1 MRNPRAH
8 TRAACASIALVAT
21 FWAASF
27 GLSQAQSNT
36 LDVSGTVTA
45 NDGTPIAGA
54 TVALSSQRE
63 SPSARSDAH
72 GSFVIRNVRAG
83 TYALH
88 AGAPGYQAISQRTV
102 TIDSANPTL
111 AIVLSP
117 ATTSS
122 LTVIGQV
129 RASAGET
136 VSTSS
141 EPSVSL
147 SAQSAAAAG
156 VTSVAAMVWPQLSV
170 TPVIPLGGG
179 SNATV
184 SFAVR
189 GPDPT
194 ETLVDIDGHQQN
206 NGNTG
211 DFDLSL
217 LDPAALQEVQVLNG
231 ISPSSLIGPNM
242 IGGGINILTLQ
253 PTNTP
258 QGLIRIFGGTY
269 GAFGETIQATG
280 TDDRLGYAVSLH
292 GTTADG
298 SVNQTVLAPPS
309 GVAPPTNNETL
320 QSVGSGSY
328 GDSLLTK
335 LRYQLGGPNGYG
347 YIQVDFRNANISKD
361 DSALLTNYTPPGPVA
376 VGGCVAGAVP
386 TPCGGNEA
394 ISQEA
399 GGYQS
404 FAGTLLG
411 EHQSNYGFDAQI
423 PLGNQLIDAAPAT
436 LLQFSHLTSLWTQSV
451 SGPGAD
457 TLQYLYNQ
465 RDLLGDDWVEVDH
478 HFNTGTLSL
487 KYDLNNE
494 TLTTNYV
501 QGQVIAEAQPIGGPI
516 ALNGVPLA
524 ASQVSTD
531 AFNPDKVPPVQTLP
545 LSQTQRYAVLR
556 YNGDPTSHI
565 HYSIAGYDSWFSTFG
580 QSFDPR
586 AGFVWTPTGNTA
598 VRAAV
603 GTTFQTPQLGEF
615 VVPPPADRVP
625 VGGVIY
631 IGNPNLQPD
640 RATDYDLGM
649 EQIVGKS
656 PKPLHLSLDL
666 YQTNLR
672 SPSAETNPVPIP
684 HCQTPRNPVACP
696 LAIPVN
702 AGNGVYRGIDV
713 SADQQLAAYL
723 HVRVGWDVD
732 SSFLTVIPVSIQDG
746 TMPALE
752 QSLGQPLH
760 KAYVALEEAPPA
772 GLGYGAELHYEGW
785 YNELNRGPYAT
796 LNAHVV
802 FSRAG
807 YQYGVY
813 GTNLTN
819 VYASPFAIING
830 GMIYGGTVGAPVIP
844 TPANILQGAQVNF
857 VVTRSI

>member
-1 MRNPRAH
+1 MRK
-8 TRAACASIALVAT
+8 TRGCTRVACASIALVAT
-21 FWAASF
+21 FWAACF
-27 GLSQAQSNT
+27 GISQAQSNT
-36 LDVSGTVTA
+36 LDVTGTVTA
-45 NDGTPIAGA
+45 NDGTPVAGA
-54 TVALSSQRE
+54 TVVLSGQRE
-63 SPSARSDAH
+63 SLSARSDAH
-72 GSFVIRNVRAG
+72 GILVIRNVRAG

-102 TIDSANPTL
+102 TVDSANSTL

-156 VTSVAAMVWPQLSV
+156 ATSVASMVWPLLSV

-258 QGLIRIFGGTY
+258 QGLIRIFGGNY
-269 GAFGETIQATG
+269 GTFGETIQATG
-280 TDDRLGYAVSLH
+280 IDDRFGYAVSLH

-298 SVNQTVLAPPS
+298 SVNQTVLAPP
-309 GVAPPTNNETL
+309 GGGAPPTNDETL

-347 YIQVDFRNANISKD
+347 YIQLDFRNANISKD
-361 DSALLTNYTPPGPVA
+361 DSALLTNYTPPGPV
-376 VGGCVAGAVP
+376 VGGGCVSGAVP

-436 LLQFSHLTSLWTQSV
+436 LFQYSHLTSVWTQSV

-465 RDLLGDDWVEVDH
+465 RDLLGDDWLEVDH
-478 HFNTGTLSL
+478 HFTTGTLSF

-501 QGQVIAEAQPIGGPI
+501 QGQVIAETQPIGPPVTYAGD
-516 ALNGVPLA
+516 
-524 ASQVSTD
+524 SVSTD
-531 AFNPDKVPPVQTLP
+531 ATTPDGPPPVQTLP

-580 QSFDPR
+580 HSFDPR
-586 AGFVWTPTGNTA
+586 AGFV
-598 VRAAV
+598 
-603 GTTFQTPQLGEF
+603 
-615 VVPPPADRVP
+615 
-625 VGGVIY
+625 
-631 IGNPNLQPD
+631 
-640 RATDYDLGM
+640 
-649 EQIVGKS
+649 
-656 PKPLHLSLDL
+656 
-666 YQTNLR
+666 
-672 SPSAETNPVPIP
+672 
-684 HCQTPRNPVACP
+684 
-696 LAIPVN
+696 
-702 AGNGVYRGIDV
+702 
-713 SADQQLAAYL
+713 
-723 HVRVGWDVD
+723 
-732 SSFLTVIPVSIQDG
+732 
-746 TMPALE
+746 
-752 QSLGQPLH
+752 
-760 KAYVALEEAPPA
+760 
-772 GLGYGAELHYEGW
+772 
-785 YNELNRGPYAT
+785 
-796 LNAHVV
+796 
-802 FSRAG
+802 
-807 YQYGVY
+807 
-813 GTNLTN
+813 
-819 VYASPFAIING
+819 
-830 GMIYGGTVGAPVIP
+830 
-844 TPANILQGAQVNF
+844 
-857 VVTRSI
+857 